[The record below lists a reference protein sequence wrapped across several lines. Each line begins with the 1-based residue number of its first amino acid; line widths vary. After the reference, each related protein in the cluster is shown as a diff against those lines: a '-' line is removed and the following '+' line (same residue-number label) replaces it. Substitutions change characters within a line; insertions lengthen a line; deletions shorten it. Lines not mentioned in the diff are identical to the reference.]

1 MRLLHVIQ
9 SESDFELLN
18 FFLATSWTETAHSNN
33 SMCLGTIITEWKE
46 GKIRCS
52 KLLENI
58 DAATD
63 QLASIQKF
71 FGFDGWLVN
80 IENTLEPHEIN
91 LMIEF
96 VKKLRKKCQTVI
108 W

>member
-1 MRLLHVIQ
+1 MISVFL
-9 SESDFELLN
+9 
-18 FFLATSWTETAHSNN
+18 LATSWTETAHSND

-63 QLASIQKF
+63 QLALIQNF

-80 IENTLEPHEIN
+80 IENTLEPQEIN

-96 VKKLRKKCQTVI
+96 VKKLRKKCDTVI
-108 W
+108 WYVDHGHF

>member
-9 SESDFELLN
+9 SESDFEFLN
-18 FFLATSWTETAHSNN
+18 FFLATSWTETAHSNC

-58 DAATD
+58 EAKTY
-63 QLASIQKF
+63 QLS
-71 FGFDGWLVN
+71 D
-80 IENTLEPHEIN
+80 
-91 LMIEF
+91 F
-96 VKKLRKKCQTVI
+96 VYPNVYTIKDI
-108 W
+108 F